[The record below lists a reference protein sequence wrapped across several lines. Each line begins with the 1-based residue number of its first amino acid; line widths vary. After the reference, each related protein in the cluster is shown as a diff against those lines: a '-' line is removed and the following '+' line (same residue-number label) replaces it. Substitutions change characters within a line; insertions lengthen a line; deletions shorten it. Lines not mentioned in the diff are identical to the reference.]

1 MYKRQLE
8 HLEEIL
14 AGYGGTLLVVSHDR
28 AFLDGVVTSTLVA
41 EGGGRWGEY
50 VGGWSDWVRTRDARA
65 AAAETTKPTRPRSS
79 AERPVASD
87 RPRKA
92 TFGEQREHAGLPA
105 RIERLEAERDAL
117 FARMG
122 AADFHRVA
130 AAEVAAARERLSIV
144 EKEIEAAYARWEELE
159 AIVAGG

>member
-1 MYKRQLE
+1 MSRSRSFV
-8 HLEEIL
+8 
-14 AGYGGTLLVVSHDR
+14 GSHDR

-65 AAAETTKPTRPRSS
+65 AAAEAGKPTPPRPRP
-79 AERPVASD
+79 AERPVAPD

-159 AIVAGG
+159 AIVGG